1 MVTAMATIAFK
12 PFTLIRYHAMKQY
25 LVLALACAAA
35 CGGDDITVD
44 VPPEC
49 NPLQGGACLAP
60 WPPMTYEV
68 LDDVSITGVKL
79 DIPVGAIP
87 ASVASGTPFDP
98 TRINKRSGYSPAT
111 QIIAHF
117 GVPLDTS
124 NLAGPG
130 DIARSITADSPTIL
144 LQVGGAGF
152 GLVPHIAEVDVNI
165 NEMEPE
171 RQALYIR
178 PAARLQAGGWYIV
191 GIKKT
196 LKAADGSDIPV
207 PDGFRAIVEGK
218 TTSNARLEAMRAQF
232 DGAIFPHLDSYAAKE
247 DLLLAWEFHT
257 ATDDEMRGDLL
268 AARDAAATFQGAGGA
283 NLAISDIVVEANPRP
298 GIAKKVLFR
307 FESPNVR
314 DENGLLRDA
323 SGNPEVRGVTTT
335 RGVALVPECATT
347 AAKAPITVFGHGFFG
362 GIEESGGGYLQS
374 FAVRTCRII
383 IGTDWRGMMRD
394 DSAEVIFALG
404 DLQRGQPFGERIV
417 QGMVDFEALIALSKT
432 KVATQILTDAQGAS
446 VADLDAE
453 VTYYGISQGSIL
465 GSTLFAIDPVMTK
478 GVLHVGGANWSVLF
492 ERSTNWAVLGLP
504 FKGNYPDPLLQTML
518 QQVLQMGLDV
528 IDPIHWAPLAAGPGS
543 ANKQYLLHASIGDAQ
558 VTNLA
563 TYLQVRTMGIPMLS
577 PSVET
582 PYGMVAPTGTP
593 SSAFMIVDESPTPL
607 PPATNRLND
616 AGNVAHENARRRA
629 AVMDQIDAFLTDGTI
644 TNTCGGPC
652 DCATGAC
659 GALVT
664 D

>member
-1 MVTAMATIAFK
+1 MQ
-12 PFTLIRYHAMKQY
+12 RY
-25 LVLALACAAA
+25 LVLALVCAAA
-35 CGGDDITVD
+35 CGGDEITVD

-60 WPPMTYEV
+60 WPPMTYEK

-87 ASVASGTPFDP
+87 ASAASGTPFDP

-124 NLAGPG
+124 SLAGVG
-130 DIARSITADSPTIL
+130 DIAKSVMASSPTVL
-144 LQVGGAGF
+144 FEVGQGE
-152 GLVPHIAEVDVNI
+152 LVPHIAEVDANVTDLQQD
-165 NEMEPE
+165 

-178 PAARLQAGGWYIV
+178 PAARLRAGAWYIV
-191 GIKKT
+191 AIKKT
-196 LKAADGSDIPV
+196 LKAADGSDIAV

-218 TTSNARLEAMRAQF
+218 TTSNARLEAMREQF
-232 DGAIFPHLDSYAAKE
+232 DGAIFPMLESQGIAKD
-247 DLLLAWEFHT
+247 DLLLAWQFHT

-268 AARDAAATFQGAGGA
+268 AARDAAATFQGTGGA
-283 NLAISDIVVEANPRP
+283 NLQLSDIVVENNPRA

-417 QGMVDFEALIALSKT
+417 QGMVDVEALAALAKT
-432 KVATQILTDAQGAS
+432 KIATQILTDGGGAS
-446 VADLDAE
+446 VADVDAE
-453 VTYYGISQGSIL
+453 LTYYGISQGSIL
-465 GSTLFAIDPVMTK
+465 GSTLYAIDPVMTK
-478 GVLHVGGANWSVLF
+478 AVLHVGGANWSVLF

-528 IDPIHWAPLAAGPGS
+528 IDPIHWAPLAAGPGT
-543 ANKQYLLHASIGDAQ
+543 ARKQYLLHASVGDAQ

-563 TYLQVRTMGIPMLS
+563 TFLQVRTMGIPMLT

-582 PYGMVAPTGTP
+582 PFGMTTPTGSP

-607 PPATNRLND
+607 PPTTNKMND

-644 TNTCGGPC
+644 TNTCNGAC

-659 GALVT
+659 GALV
-664 D
+664 DD